1 MISFKRS
8 IKSEFNNTLRSGRA
22 RFKHFPGASSKDL
35 LHYIDPTLEEQNFE
49 AVIIHIRI
57 NDILYD
63 SSSKQINL
71 LLQNIKEIRK
81 KCKNYKV
88 KYAFIPI
95 FTFNTRIYQ
104 KLLNEVNEMIEKV
117 CLENGYHYIENRNVD
132 ENDLLKDGLHLQNSG
147 KKILSHNFIVN
158 LQT

>member
-8 IKSEFNNTLRSGRA
+8 IKSELNNTLRSGRA

-49 AVIIHIRI
+49 AATIHIRI

-95 FTFNTRIYQ
+95 FTFNTRIY
-104 KLLNEVNEMIEKV
+104 
-117 CLENGYHYIENRNVD
+117 
-132 ENDLLKDGLHLQNSG
+132 
-147 KKILSHNFIVN
+147 
-158 LQT
+158 